1 MALAAGNHE
10 INKSFEAGPLA
21 RLVRGPAVV
30 VERLTVLSGVAIA
43 EQIFEPVLAD
53 ERVTLDVEEH
63 VAGRGWREGAKAD
76 VRFYGQQLE
85 ARLSRVA
92 GFDLQPCLLAHP
104 LEGGRGSSA
113 RLPSDRDWQLR
124 ERTRSRH
131 FIFDELG
138 GLDLREAGDQAQMVV
153 GAALLGAGPI

>member
-30 VERLTVLSGVAIA
+30 VERLTVLSGVAVA

-63 VAGRGWREGAKAD
+63 VAGRGWRRAQRPTSGSMGNSSKHGCPE
-76 VRFYGQQLE
+76 
-85 ARLSRVA
+85 SRA
-92 GFDLQPCLLAHP
+92 STCSRAC
-104 LEGGRGSSA
+104 S
-113 RLPSDRDWQLR
+113 
-124 ERTRSRH
+124 RTRSKAAEDPRPGFH
-131 FIFDELG
+131 RIGIGSCESA
-138 GLDLREAGDQAQMVV
+138 RVV
-153 GAALLGAGPI
+153 VTPFSTSSA